1 MVPLPTAELLL
12 LLPLCRYVGREEV
25 QAFLTRKWSK
35 EQGYRLKKH
44 LWAFEV
50 GSRVRHEWMH
60 AYALPLRPAMY
71 EAFEFFFFFYPPAD
85 W

>member
-1 MVPLPTAELLL
+1 M
-12 LLPLCRYVGREEV
+12 

-71 EAFEFFFFFYPPAD
+71 EAFEFFFFFFFLRGIGKKKAFEYFQIFPEKGIKLPNK
-85 W
+85 

>member
-1 MVPLPTAELLL
+1 MTQA
-12 LLPLCRYVGREEV
+12 GREEV

-50 GSRVRHEWMH
+50 LYNGETPFCIICRH
-60 AYALPLRPAMY
+60 
-71 EAFEFFFFFYPPAD
+71 FFSVDQCLQHWESAVDPP
-85 W
+85 